1 MRPIDFE
8 KAAAA
13 AQAAAD
19 LARAE
24 ILPRFRSVSVEAK
37 DDGTPVTEA
46 DLAAERVIRKRLQE
60 TFPEFSILGEEY
72 GAEGPSD
79 GPQWIIDP
87 IDGTVGFSRGIPLF
101 STLIALAVDGEPV
114 MGLIDLPALD
124 ERYVGWKGGGCRR
137 NGKPTRVSDETD
149 LRRAIISHGDPFC
162 FDERGERPAFERMAR
177 EIPMLRGYTDAFGY
191 AQVLGGGVG
200 AMVDMGLRIWD
211 VAPVQI
217 LVPEAGGRCVTLSE
231 QEGKLG
237 LVVGS
242 PALVDQLMGFLASR

>member
-1 MRPIDFE
+1 MRSIDFE
-8 KAAAA
+8 KVAAA

-24 ILPRFRSVSVEAK
+24 TLPRFRSVAVETK

-46 DLAAERVIRKRLQE
+46 DLAAERVIRRRLQE
-60 TFPEFSILGEEY
+60 SFPEFSILGEEY
-72 GAEGPSD
+72 GAERRGD
-79 GPQWIIDP
+79 GPEWIIDP
-87 IDGTVGFSRGIPLF
+87 IDGTIGFSRGIPLF

-114 MGLIDLPALD
+114 VGLIDLPALD

-137 NGKPTRVSDETD
+137 NGVPTRVSEETD
-149 LRRAIISHGDPFC
+149 LQRAIISHGDPFC

-200 AMVDMGLRIWD
+200 AMVDMGLRVWD
-211 VAPVQI
+211 IAPIQV

-231 QEGKLG
+231 HEGKLG